1 MLDSEP
7 FVCLRVGKFDDPY
20 LFKSL
25 IISNIDDK
33 ILMSVFRFKKFNVVN
48 ERSAMKVNTD
58 GVLLGAVMTIRPSDR
73 RLLDIGTGTGTIALM
88 AAQRVM
94 GIPDQ
99 VGDDGVKIEDDRV
112 KVGDDGVK
120 VGDDGVMVEDDG
132 VKIGDDGVMVG
143 DDRVKVE
150 DDGVMVEDDV
160 PGGVVIDAIDIDEPS
175 ATEAAANFG
184 NSPWAAALKAHLAS
198 LEDFA
203 VGMHSQPGYDLIFSN
218 PPYFDNALQA
228 PEERRNAARHTS
240 TGLSYRE
247 ILDFASVHLTEQGRV
262 ALVLPADT
270 ERELTR
276 HARMSGLH
284 LYKITRIRTVPRKSP
299 TRIIAEFSRQRTDS
313 PEDIILTIQNEG
325 QYTQE
330 YLSLTKEF
338 YLFA

>member
-1 MLDSEP
+1 M
-7 FVCLRVGKFDDPY
+7 
-20 LFKSL
+20 FKSL

-99 VGDDGVKIEDDRV
+99 VGDDGVK
-112 KVGDDGVK
+112 
-120 VGDDGVMVEDDG
+120 VGDDGVMVEDS
-132 VKIGDDGVMVG
+132 
-143 DDRVKVE
+143 
-150 DDGVMVEDDV
+150 V

-175 ATEAAANFG
+175 AAEAAANFG
-184 NSPWAAALKAHLAS
+184 NSPWAAALKAHLTS

-203 VGMHSQPGYDLIFSN
+203 VGMHSQSGYDLIFSN

-247 ILDFASVHLTEQGRV
+247 ILDFASAHLTEQGRV

-276 HARMSGLH
+276 HARMCGLH